1 MLKRPLFSSPR
12 SAVETSKPE
21 APAPHKAYVIVLGN
35 EKGGSGKTTTCM
47 HLIISLLRLGFT
59 VGSID
64 IDSRQR
70 SLSRYLENRRQTM
83 LKEGVT
89 LPQPQ
94 HIVIQRSPFN
104 IVQEAEEDERE
115 RFTKALQRVGA
126 ANDFVVVDSPGS
138 DTFLARVAHAHADTI
153 ITPIND
159 SFVDLDVLANVDGQT
174 MKIIKP
180 SIYSEM
186 VWEQKLQRA
195 KRDGGSMEWIVMR
208 NRLSNIDA
216 KNKRFMTQV
225 TTELSRRIG
234 FRVAPGFSERVI
246 FREMFLQGLT
256 VLDIME
262 TSGNASLSLS
272 HVAARQEVRDLL
284 KTLQIPLINER
295 LQKVKIDAS
304 DSKGIKTAAKT
315 AAKDEA
321 KAKAKA
327 DSEEK
332 AAAKAAEA
340 KKADNYDTVPLEVAR
355 HVPDASTMSEQNED
369 IKTKEVSAPV
379 APIAQQ
385 KQSAEAALKQAT
397 EKLMSTGT
405 LPEKAKTALGAT
417 PIPTASVSAATSTTA
432 IKLGGMSKSDSDKA
446 AYVAKKPEIKRENTA
461 VSKPAQQH
469 AVDNEPAVKTA
480 FATTST
486 ITSGSEVDASKIT
499 VEKPAVEKAA
509 SPISIP
515 SLGFGKSTTITASA
529 SPSLLSKQT
538 VASTPNIDS
547 ASRPVPAMSSV
558 SLSAP
563 KPAETQSPEVAKE
576 EAPEAATDKK
586 LEDAL

>member
-1 MLKRPLFSSPR
+1 MTEQGREQKSASPIFSAAASMP
-12 SAVETSKPE
+12 V
-21 APAPHKAYVIVLGN
+21 APQTKKAHVIVLGN

-115 RFTKALQRVGA
+115 RFTKALSRVA
-126 ANDFVVVDSPGS
+126 SANDFVVVDSPGS
-138 DTFLARVAHAHADTI
+138 DTFLARVAHAHADTV

-159 SFVDLDVLANVDGQT
+159 SFVDLDVLATVDGQT

-195 KRDGGSMEWIVMR
+195 KRDGGSIEWIVMR

-225 TTELSRRIG
+225 TTDLSRRIG

-262 TSGNASLSLS
+262 AGGNTSLSLS

-284 KTLQIPLINER
+284 KTLQIPLITDR
-295 LQKVKIDAS
+295 I
-304 DSKGIKTAAKT
+304 SKAKPEG
-315 AAKDEA
+315 EA
-321 KAKAKA
+321 K
-327 DSEEK
+327 EEK
-332 AAAKAAEA
+332 PAA
-340 KKADNYDTVPLEVAR
+340 
-355 HVPDASTMSEQNED
+355 
-369 IKTKEVSAPV
+369 V
-379 APIAQQ
+379 APAKPKDAKPEPIL
-385 KQSAEAALKQAT
+385 EAALV
-397 EKLMSTGT
+397 
-405 LPEKAKTALGAT
+405 PEAPKVEEPKAELNAEV
-417 PIPTASVSAATSTTA
+417 PTAPVLEAANVEA
-432 IKLGGMSKSDSDKA
+432 
-446 AYVAKKPEIKRENTA
+446 KPE
-461 VSKPAQQH
+461 
-469 AVDNEPAVKTA
+469 
-480 FATTST
+480 
-486 ITSGSEVDASKIT
+486 
-499 VEKPAVEKAA
+499 EKPAAPQEPVLEKAPPVIELA
-509 SPISIP
+509 S
-515 SLGFGKSTTITASA
+515 
-529 SPSLLSKQT
+529 
-538 VASTPNIDS
+538 
-547 ASRPVPAMSSV
+547 
-558 SLSAP
+558 
-563 KPAETQSPEVAKE
+563 
-576 EAPEAATDKK
+576 
-586 LEDAL
+586 